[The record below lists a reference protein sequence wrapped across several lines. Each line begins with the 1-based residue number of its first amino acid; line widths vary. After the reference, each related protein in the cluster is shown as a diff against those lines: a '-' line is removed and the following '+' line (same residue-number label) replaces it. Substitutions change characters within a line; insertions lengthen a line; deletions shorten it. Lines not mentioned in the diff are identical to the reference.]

1 MTRSGLAVA
10 TVVLTLTLGVLER
23 AAAEPWTMSER
34 GVVTRQDL
42 HPNGPPPNPL
52 RHVPDELLVKLRP
65 GLSPAA
71 AARALASVPWRST
84 KRFRTV
90 EHLYHVKLAR
100 GTNLHQAIR
109 ALRRHPDVQYAEAN
123 FVVEALFVPNDPE
136 FPSQWAYGYGGGI
149 RAVDV
154 WPVATGSANV
164 VVAVIDTGLDYTH
177 LDLRENVFEN
187 DVECTANGLD
197 DDANGVVD
205 DCHGF
210 NAVTGSGDPMDDHG
224 HGTHVAGSIGA
235 VGNNRLGVTG
245 VNWTVRILPCK
256 FLDATGSGDV
266 AGAIACLD
274 YVAAMKDRG
283 ANIVASN
290 NSWGGGLFSQ
300 ALSDAIAAQRDR
312 SILFVASAWTVTT
325 LLSGNRSVNVPA

>member
-109 ALRRHPDVQYAEAN
+109 ALRHHPDVQYAEAN

-154 WPVATGSANV
+154 WPVHRPV
-164 VVAVIDTGLDYTH
+164 W
-177 LDLRENVFEN
+177 
-187 DVECTANGLD
+187 
-197 DDANGVVD
+197 
-205 DCHGF
+205 
-210 NAVTGSGDPMDDHG
+210 SGQSRRRP
-224 HGTHVAGSIGA
+224 
-235 VGNNRLGVTG
+235 R
-245 VNWTVRILPCK
+245 
-256 FLDATGSGDV
+256 
-266 AGAIACLD
+266 
-274 YVAAMKDRG
+274 
-283 ANIVASN
+283 
-290 NSWGGGLFSQ
+290 
-300 ALSDAIAAQRDR
+300 
-312 SILFVASAWTVTT
+312 
-325 LLSGNRSVNVPA
+325 PARPAR